1 MLEIHGLK
9 MATADEKLL
18 EDSRNIQNFLK
29 SARKDVSQ
37 EKFND
42 LLQKHFATWLGWTVG
57 SGCCGCLVCQPCPS
71 EEGVRERLRPVGP
84 EAATALMNLWSDGP
98 WTQEQKESLDPR

>member
-18 EDSRNIQNFLK
+18 QDSRDIQTFLK

-37 EKFND
+37 EKFDD
-42 LLQKHFATWLGWTVG
+42 LLQKHFATWLGWTLG
-57 SGCCGCLVCQPCPS
+57 SGCCDVLWLF
-71 EEGVRERLRPVGP
+71 GVSAMPF
-84 EAATALMNLWSDGP
+84 
-98 WTQEQKESLDPR
+98 